1 MIRSFTSYHH
11 GNRSLKYLLMVIICQ
26 LFVAG
31 ASAQHD
37 SLILK
42 NGDVIVGELKSM
54 DKGVLTIETPYS
66 KNDFT
71 VEWDKLKKIYSKSYF
86 LISLTDGQRFNGSFQ
101 SVGTKDTV
109 QIHSA
114 DGGDVN
120 VRMQNIVYLKGLKS
134 DFWSRLTASIDV
146 GLSLTKANNLHQL
159 NMSTNA
165 TYLADKWQLNF
176 YYNDLR
182 SKQDS
187 IALTRRTDFGPTF
200 KYFLQN
206 DWFLNTSLTF
216 LSNTEQALNLR
227 TTGKAGAGKYLVH
240 TNKKYF
246 GLGGGLSFNNESFTN
261 ETPGR
266 SSLEGYAGFELNLF
280 DLENLDLLSD
290 LYVYPSL
297 TESGRWRSDFS
308 LDLKYDLPLDF
319 YIKLGTSVNF
329 DNRPAIKGN
338 EFDYVTSFSIG
349 WDFND

>member
-1 MIRSFTSYHH
+1 M
-11 GNRSLKYLLMVIICQ
+11 
-26 LFVAG
+26 
-31 ASAQHD
+31 AQHD

-42 NGDVIVGELKSM
+42 NGDVMVGEIKSM
-54 DKGVLTIETPYS
+54 EKGVLTIETPYS

-71 VEWDKLKKIYSKSYF
+71 VEWDKLKKIYSKSHF
-86 LISLTDGQRFNGSFQ
+86 LITLTDGRRFNGSFQ
-101 SVGTKDTV
+101 SFGSKDTLR
-109 QIHSA
+109 IHNA
-114 DGGDVN
+114 EGEDVD
-120 VRMQNIVYLKGLKS
+120 VRILNIVYLKGVKS

-146 GLSLTKANNLHQL
+146 GTSLTKANNLRQL
-159 NMSTNA
+159 NISSNF

-187 IALTRRTDFGPTF
+187 IALTRRTDWGPTF

-206 DWFLNTSLTF
+206 DWFLNTSVTF
-216 LSNTEQALNLR
+216 LSNTEQALDLR

-246 GLGGGLSFNNESFTN
+246 GLGGGLSFNSEKFTN
-261 ETPGR
+261 GTPSR
-266 SSLEGYAGFELNLF
+266 KSLEGYAGFELNFF

-290 LYVYPSL
+290 LYVYPSF
-297 TESGRWRSDFS
+297 TESGRWRSEFS

-319 YIKLGTSVNF
+319 YIKLGGSVDF
-329 DNRPAIKGN
+329 DNRPAVVGN
-338 EFDYVTSFSIG
+338 QFDYVTSFSIG

>member
-1 MIRSFTSYHH
+1 MDRNFIFYYRSS
-11 GNRSLKYLLMVIICQ
+11 NRLKYLLILAICN
-26 LFVAG
+26 LFVG
-31 ASAQHD
+31 KVMAQHD

-42 NGDVIVGELKSM
+42 NGDVMVGELKSM

-66 KNDFT
+66 KSDFT
-71 VEWDKLKKIYSKSYF
+71 VEWNKLKKIYSKSYF
-86 LISLTDGQRFNGSFQ
+86 LISLTDGRRFNGSFQ

-109 QIHSA
+109 QIHNVA
-114 DGGDVN
+114 GEDVN

-134 DFWSRLTASIDV
+134 DFWSRLTASIDL
-146 GLSLTKANNLHQL
+146 GTSLTKANNLRQL
-159 NMSTNA
+159 NMSSNA

-187 IALTRRTDFGPTF
+187 IALTRRTDWGPTF

-206 DWFLNTSLTF
+206 DWFLTTSVTF
-216 LSNTEQALNLR
+216 LSNTEQALKLR

-246 GLGGGLSFNNESFTN
+246 GLGGGLSFNNEVFTN
-261 ETPGR
+261 ETPSR
-266 SSLEGYAGFELNLF
+266 KSLEGYAGFELNLF
-280 DLENLDLLSD
+280 DLENLDLLSN
-290 LYVYPSL
+290 LYVYPSI

-308 LDLKYDLPLDF
+308 LNLKYDLPLNF

-329 DNRPAIKGN
+329 DNRPAIPGN
-338 EFDYVTSFSIG
+338 QFDYVTSFSIG